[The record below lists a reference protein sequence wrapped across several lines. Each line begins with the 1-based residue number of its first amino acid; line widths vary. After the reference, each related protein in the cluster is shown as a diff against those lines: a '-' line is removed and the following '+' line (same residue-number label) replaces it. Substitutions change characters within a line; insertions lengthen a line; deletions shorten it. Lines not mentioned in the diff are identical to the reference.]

1 MIAGTAAELE
11 SALDVELWASQLL
24 GMCWRARSELP
35 PAEAVEMDAGLVYGR
50 PLLQELTRIGGRG
63 AATAVLGLAELEDGE
78 LGCLAKEALDEA
90 GLWARLPQWA
100 SEVGE
105 SAIVGAAVMR
115 DPVFDDARTVLLESR
130 HPDGATLA
138 LGVLIDRNLGGIA
151 KDVLLADSIDEV
163 AGAMHAHAG
172 EQPVELVLE
181 RIEPGVAAGL
191 IEDAI
196 EMTDMTW
203 AAPVHDDYWN
213 GRALAVLRCDQTPG
227 VVRPEDPL
235 EMPTA
240 EREALCAEFLA
251 SPEGA
256 GFTADGDEAWAVSL
270 AINFAADYA
279 GGDPLRWSP
288 VVVELFMADW
298 VPRKVLTTDAF
309 LAGLPAAIDAWVRF
323 AARKR
328 AVPAE
333 ALELTRAAVGEFA
346 SEMSERASDPD
357 LVGPSK
363 QFLMAAQQA
372 GVDLEDERALE
383 TFVAGW
389 NARSVHD
396 LPAGWELG
404 VDDGSH
410 ARVPEDAILQVK
422 IQLARVTKPPVWRR
436 LQVSAGTPLDEL
448 HQIIQAAFG
457 WVNYHLHVFEIGGE
471 RFGPADPELELDF
484 ADERRFTLA
493 DLVESEGDR
502 VTYTYDFGDD
512 WEHQIVVEKV
522 LEPEPGVTYPH
533 LVTAKGACPPE
544 DCGGV
549 WGWAELKAVL
559 AGPGDEEYA
568 ERREWLGLDADEVL
582 DPGAVDADEIRSRLA
597 SFAIAR

>member
-1 MIAGTAAELE
+1 M
-11 SALDVELWASQLL
+11 WAS
-24 GMCWRARSELP
+24 
-35 PAEAVEMDAGLVYGR
+35 
-50 PLLQELTRIGGRG
+50 
-63 AATAVLGLAELEDGE
+63 
-78 LGCLAKEALDEA
+78 
-90 GLWARLPQWA
+90 LPQWA

-115 DPVFDDARTVLLESR
+115 DPVFDDGRTVLLESR
-130 HPDGATLA
+130 HRDGATHA
-138 LGVLIDRNLGGIA
+138 LGVLIDKNLGGIA
-151 KDVLLADSIDEV
+151 KDVLIAGSIDDVERT
-163 AGAMHAHAG
+163 MQAHAD
-172 EQPVELVLE
+172 EQPVELVFE
-181 RIEPGVAAGL
+181 RVEPGVAAGL

-203 AAPVHDDYWN
+203 GAPVDEDYWH

-227 VVRPEDPL
+227 VILPEDPA

-256 GFTADGDEAWAVSL
+256 GFAADGEEAWVASL

-298 VPRKVLTTDAF
+298 VPRKVLTTEEF
-309 LAGLPAAIDAWVRF
+309 LARLPDALDAWVTF
-323 AARKR
+323 AARR
-328 AVPAE
+328 RGIPDAA
-333 ALELTRAAVGEFA
+333 AALTRAAIGEFT
-346 SEMSERASDPD
+346 SEMCARASDPD
-357 LVGPSK
+357 VGGPSK

-372 GVDLEDERALE
+372 GVDLEDKRALE

-389 NARSVHD
+389 NTRSAQD
-396 LPAGWELG
+396 LPDGWELG
-404 VDDGSH
+404 VDDG
-410 ARVPEDAILQVK
+410 ADERVPEDAILQMK

-436 LQVSAGTPLDEL
+436 LQIPAQTRLDEL

-457 WVNYHLHVFEIGGE
+457 WVDHHLHVFEVGRE
-471 RFGPADPELELDF
+471 RFGPADPELDLDF

-493 DLVESEGDR
+493 DLVGGGGDR
-502 VTYTYDFGDD
+502 ITYTYDFGDD
-512 WEHQIVVEKV
+512 WEHHITVEDV
-522 LEPEPGVTYPH
+522 LEPDPGVAYP
-533 LVTAKGACPPE
+533 LLMTAKGVCPPE

-559 AGPGDEEYA
+559 ADPHDEEHT
-568 ERREWLGLDADEVL
+568 ERREWLGLGEDDVL
-582 DPGAVDADEIRSRLA
+582 DPAAVDADEIRSRLVSLA
-597 SFAIAR
+597 VAR